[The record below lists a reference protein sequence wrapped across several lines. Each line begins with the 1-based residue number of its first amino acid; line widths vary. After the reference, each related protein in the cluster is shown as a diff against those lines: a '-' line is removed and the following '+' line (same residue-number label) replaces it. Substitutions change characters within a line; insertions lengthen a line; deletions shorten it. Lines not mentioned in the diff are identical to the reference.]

1 MFEPQNRYVTCG
13 IDERLPQELQR
24 LIWTSVDMR
33 VLLANEKIDYLQV
46 FTFKKIDGEILALHH
61 EQEQHKARL
70 VELQEVLSHVDE
82 IEAAFAAKTE
92 YLTVDDIFKTY
103 AISRE
108 IVGLF
113 VEKIVVDDTGDD
125 IEIILKD

>member
-46 FTFKKIDGEILALHH
+46 FTFKKIDDEIFAVHH
-61 EQEQHKARL
+61 EQEQPPLLNVNYTNYRP
-70 VELQEVLSHVDE
+70 EYEE
-82 IEAAFAAKTE
+82 I
-92 YLTVDDIFKTY
+92 LH
-103 AISRE
+103 
-108 IVGLF
+108 
-113 VEKIVVDDTGDD
+113 EKIFVIDDGDHSTMLFAY
-125 IEIILKD
+125 EY

>member
-46 FTFKKIDGEILALHH
+46 FTFKKIDEILAVHH
-61 EQEQHKARL
+61 EQEQPPILNVHYTNYRP
-70 VELQEVLSHVDE
+70 EYEE
-82 IEAAFAAKTE
+82 I
-92 YLTVDDIFKTY
+92 LH
-103 AISRE
+103 
-108 IVGLF
+108 
-113 VEKIVVDDTGDD
+113 EKIFVIDDGDHSTMLFAY
-125 IEIILKD
+125 EY

>member
-46 FTFKKIDGEILALHH
+46 FTFKKIDGEVLALHH
-61 EQEQHKARL
+61 EQEQPPILNVHYTNYRP
-70 VELQEVLSHVDE
+70 EYEE
-82 IEAAFAAKTE
+82 I
-92 YLTVDDIFKTY
+92 LH
-103 AISRE
+103 
-108 IVGLF
+108 
-113 VEKIVVDDTGDD
+113 EKIFVIDDSDHSTMLFAY
-125 IEIILKD
+125 EY

>member
-61 EQEQHKARL
+61 EQEQPPMLNVHYTNYRP
-70 VELQEVLSHVDE
+70 EYEE
-82 IEAAFAAKTE
+82 ILHEEIFVIDDGDHSTMLFAYE
-92 YLTVDDIFKTY
+92 Y
-103 AISRE
+103 
-108 IVGLF
+108 
-113 VEKIVVDDTGDD
+113 
-125 IEIILKD
+125 

>member
-46 FTFKKIDGEILALHH
+46 FTFKKIDGEVLALHH
-61 EQEQHKARL
+61 EQEQPPILNVHYTNYRP
-70 VELQEVLSHVDE
+70 
-82 IEAAFAAKTE
+82 E
-92 YLTVDDIFKTY
+92 YEDI
-103 AISRE
+103 
-108 IVGLF
+108 LH
-113 VEKIVVDDTGDD
+113 EKN
-125 IEIILKD
+125 LRNRRRRP